1 MRRDRLSPLQLAM
14 AVLVLGLAS
23 LIADALSARWIGAV
37 ALAVGALLIGW
48 WYFRA

>member
-1 MRRDRLSPLQLAM
+1 MKRDRLSPLQLAI

-23 LIADALSARWIGAV
+23 LLADVLSARWIGTV
-37 ALAVGALLIGW
+37 VLAVGAILIGW